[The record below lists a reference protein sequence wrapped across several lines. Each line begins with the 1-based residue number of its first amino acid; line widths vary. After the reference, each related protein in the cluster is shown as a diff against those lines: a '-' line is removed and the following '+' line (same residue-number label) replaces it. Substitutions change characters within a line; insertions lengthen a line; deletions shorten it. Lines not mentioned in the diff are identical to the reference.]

1 LLKFELKLLIV
12 IVSQVD
18 KVLKVDDFLLE
29 LIVFEFQG
37 SVLGLELLEKLDFLV
52 VLLGNGGEFGLLDLV
67 LVDED

>member
-1 LLKFELKLLIV
+1 M
-12 IVSQVD
+12 
-18 KVLKVDDFLLE
+18 DDFLLE